1 MVAPP
6 ECCPRA
12 WELIFILTLA
22 RTVFLVEPLEEENL
36 LDTEELLT
44 RYPGLTS
51 GSADPCADRDPA
63 APYPVRST
71 VNDSIRLFYLP
82 PTKRIDLVQLRL
94 STNRHA
100 GYRRARSYT
109 GHSHTVPTTP
119 DHRMV

>member
-6 ECCPRA
+6 ESCPP

-22 RTVFLVEPLEEENL
+22 RTVKRTVFLVEPLEEENL

-63 APYPVRST
+63 A
-71 VNDSIRLFYLP
+71 
-82 PTKRIDLVQLRL
+82 
-94 STNRHA
+94 
-100 GYRRARSYT
+100 RAVSRPIYC
-109 GHSHTVPTTP
+109 
-119 DHRMV
+119 

>member
-1 MVAPP
+1 MCDRMVAPP
-6 ECCPRA
+6 ECCPP

-63 APYPVRST
+63 A
-71 VNDSIRLFYLP
+71 
-82 PTKRIDLVQLRL
+82 
-94 STNRHA
+94 
-100 GYRRARSYT
+100 RAVSRPIYC
-109 GHSHTVPTTP
+109 
-119 DHRMV
+119 